1 LTGTIGQGGFNRPH
15 DVALVQALLGAKRD
29 RKSNRLYLRDH
40 VTGGYD
46 KFTAEALLRYRMD
59 QRDTNIKRPFARSG
73 PQLNRLAQG
82 QAFAVPEGMMK
93 AFSQDWGIAFDVE
106 IKVVANNLPD
116 RTPKI
121 LTDYESR
128 PLVAHF
134 RPRILSV
141 RLPRVRAQ
149 ALWDHLVPLG

>member
-1 LTGTIGQGGFNRPH
+1 
-15 DVALVQALLGAKRD
+15 
-29 RKSNRLYLRDH
+29 
-40 VTGGYD
+40 
-46 KFTAEALLRYRMD
+46 
-59 QRDTNIKRPFARSG
+59 
-73 PQLNRLAQG
+73 
-82 QAFAVPEGMMK
+82 MMK